1 MAPHPSAHAALDW
14 PVVLLHLSRRAR
26 TLRGQARALDLPLAG
41 TRDEVVERYGEVAEL
56 MTLQEMGEHMPLAG
70 IADVAEEV
78 SRSTHTRMLA
88 AEELRDIGKC
98 LVAMLRLRAW
108 TRDAGP
114 EAPGLLAAG
123 EGIVCSEELAASLDA
138 SFESDGSV
146 SGRRY
151 PVVAELRQQI
161 ANLQG
166 ALQGLLRTLLQDERY
181 ADALQDRFIT
191 ERAGRYV
198 IPVKPSAARSI
209 GIVHAASQ
217 SGETLFVEP
226 AEVVERTNRLKEH
239 EHALEREIT
248 RILVELTAR
257 VGREADAILRSL
269 DAATHLDLVA
279 ARLDLGVALRG
290 RVPTVGHGGVISL
303 KQARHP
309 VLELRGIDVVAND
322 LSLSDRSRALIL
334 SGPNTGGKT
343 VALKTLGLA
352 ALLARAGIP
361 VPADDGSR
369 VDLFSPILADVGD
382 TQSVE
387 GDLSTFSGHVEV
399 LKGMLRAAGEGAL
412 ILLDEVGVGTDPAQG
427 AALARAVLEALVDAG
442 ARIAVTTHY
451 AELKALGAADPRCT
465 LAAVQYADGRPT
477 YRVVAGLA
485 GESHALATARRL
497 DLPAAIIERAR
508 ALMERQT
515 RELADL
521 MEELEQSRGEAL
533 ERARALEASRRD
545 LDVQRRRLEQ
555 REAALEA
562 RRKTLQE
569 EVASRFRERLRAR
582 EQDVKGLIAALQDQ
596 PDLKLAGRTLAQ
608 LRQVRAD
615 VEGEIASTRPEL
627 PPPPEEGSLSVGDVV
642 RVRSLGKSGTITRDL
657 GRGRFEVRVGKLP
670 MQLKVADL
678 APGSGRAAPRRPPR
692 PVPAPTPARVAE
704 PEPSAGGLIGELR
717 MDANTCDLRGMRVSA
732 ALDELDRFFARLVA
746 GGYRMGWILHGHG
759 TGALKKAVRESLP
772 HHPQVR
778 QWRPANAD
786 EGGDAFTLIGV

>member
-1 MAPHPSAHAALDW
+1 M
-14 PVVLLHLSRRAR
+14 
-26 TLRGQARALDLPLAG
+26 
-41 TRDEVVERYGEVAEL
+41 
-56 MTLQEMGEHMPLAG
+56 
-70 IADVAEEV
+70 
-78 SRSTHTRMLA
+78 
-88 AEELRDIGKC
+88 
-98 LVAMLRLRAW
+98 
-108 TRDAGP
+108 
-114 EAPGLLAAG
+114 
-123 EGIVCSEELAASLDA
+123 
-138 SFESDGSV
+138 
-146 SGRRY
+146 
-151 PVVAELRQQI
+151 
-161 ANLQG
+161 
-166 ALQGLLRTLLQDERY
+166 
-181 ADALQDRFIT
+181 
-191 ERAGRYV
+191 
-198 IPVKPSAARSI
+198 
-209 GIVHAASQ
+209 
-217 SGETLFVEP
+217 
-226 AEVVERTNRLKEH
+226 
-239 EHALEREIT
+239 
-248 RILVELTAR
+248 
-257 VGREADAILRSL
+257 
-269 DAATHLDLVA
+269 
-279 ARLDLGVALRG
+279 
-290 RVPTVGHGGVISL
+290 PTVGHGGVISL

-343 VALKTLGLA
+343 IALKTLGLA

-497 DLPAAIIERAR
+497 ELPAAIIDRAR

-521 MEELEQSRGEAL
+521 MEEREQSRARRWSARGSSRRSGASSTSSDA
-533 ERARALEASRRD
+533 ARAARGRP
-545 LDVQRRRLEQ
+545 
-555 REAALEA
+555 EA

-582 EQDVKGLIAALQDQ
+582 EQDVKGSSPRCRINRPGRGQD
-596 PDLKLAGRTLAQ
+596 PRPAP
-608 LRQVRAD
+608 QVRRRGGRDREHA
-615 VEGEIASTRPEL
+615 ARAL
-627 PPPPEEGSLSVGDVV
+627 PAARGGLLSVGM
-642 RVRSLGKSGTITRDL
+642 RVRSLGKPGTITRDL
-657 GRGRFEVRVGKLP
+657 GRGAEVRAGKLP

-678 APGSGRAAPRRPPR
+678 APDRAAPRRAVRPAPPPR
-692 PVPAPTPARVAE
+692 QPWRGAE